1 MQYKTII
8 LQYLRQRPKIHN
20 QLKSDRTLLPT
31 LDAYAIEL
39 KSSHEAWKERLSQE
53 NPGGDPSQLA
63 SQALEIAL
71 QQWMSSLPPDES
83 PNENEPLSLHGAMAY
98 LRRHTP
104 PV

>member
-31 LDAYAIEL
+31 LDLWASEL
-39 KSSHEAWKERLSQE
+39 KTNHEAWKKQLSQE
-53 NPGGDPSQLA
+53 NPGKDPSQLA
-63 SQALEIAL
+63 RQALEIAL
-71 QQWMSSLPPDES
+71 QEWINSLPPETS
-83 PNENEPLSLHGAMAY
+83 NEDEPLSLDGAMAY

-104 PV
+104 PA